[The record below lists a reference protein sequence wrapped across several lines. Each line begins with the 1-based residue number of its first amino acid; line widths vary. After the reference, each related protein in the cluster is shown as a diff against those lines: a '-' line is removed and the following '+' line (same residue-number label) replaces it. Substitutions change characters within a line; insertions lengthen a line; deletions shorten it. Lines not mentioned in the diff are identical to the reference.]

1 MRRMSFGTRRER
13 LKHMPWSKFLKTHW
27 DGLAATDFFAVEVWT
42 KVGLVRHLVLFV
54 IELKTRRVDT
64 CRVFFPV
71 RPVLVVVPNIGEFG
85 PAWIDTHQMH
95 HHYLPK
101 FLLRRFADQDGLW
114 QFDIHTGNLE
124 RRSPENAGQRR
135 HFYSVELETG
145 LLQRIDSEAGAIF
158 ARELVDNN
166 GHVLVTAQERQQLA
180 RWLALFVMRSPEL
193 FENFKSHVESAAKNP
208 DEIVSLIYDDKER
221 CIQDL
226 AESIPDLYEMA
237 IEELGQADGEAFLLE
252 AVARNVRRGK
262 INCLPSPK
270 DAFVAYINDDRMNK
284 FAALLLRFQWVWLR
298 TRDAFII
305 GDNPLCRWSKRMS
318 KWNYGLNHKDVV
330 VTIPMSRFLCLRLQ
344 RAQCR
349 ANGAV
354 PCDTQ
359 TTRKYNARQML
370 SSVYNVY
377 GPQNV
382 LRTMTK
388 NVVTEALAAG
398 KLEELPRF
406 AP

>member
-1 MRRMSFGTRRER
+1 
-13 LKHMPWSKFLKTHW
+13 
-27 DGLAATDFFAVEVWT
+27 
-42 KVGLVRHLVLFV
+42 
-54 IELKTRRVDT
+54 
-64 CRVFFPV
+64 
-71 RPVLVVVPNIGEFG
+71 
-85 PAWIDTHQMH
+85 
-95 HHYLPK
+95 
-101 FLLRRFADQDGLW
+101 
-114 QFDIHTGNLE
+114 
-124 RRSPENAGQRR
+124 
-135 HFYSVELETG
+135 
-145 LLQRIDSEAGAIF
+145 
-158 ARELVDNN
+158 
-166 GHVLVTAQERQQLA
+166 
-180 RWLALFVMRSPEL
+180 MRSPEL